1 MLRSGSDMDHKTR
14 ANAAGALGNF
24 ARNGAQLS
32 PELIAH
38 QVPQA
43 LLALALQVLAA
54 PTDAAPS
61 PAEGATGKGG
71 VAAGAADDEGGGNVD
86 VAARL
91 RSSRTAVFSLGNLA
105 AHAECRV
112 AMAPLAL
119 DKALLPLVAHPDGML
134 RQYTTRVLQKLA
146 QPQGAK

>member
-61 PAEGATGKGG
+61 PAEGATGKAG